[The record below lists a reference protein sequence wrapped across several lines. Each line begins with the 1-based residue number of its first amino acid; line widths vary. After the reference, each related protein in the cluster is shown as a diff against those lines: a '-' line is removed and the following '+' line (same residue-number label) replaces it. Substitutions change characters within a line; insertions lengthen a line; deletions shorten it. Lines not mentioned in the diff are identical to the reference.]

1 MDEMIY
7 NLFLRSRS
15 GWTLSGVL
23 RYQLSDPDTAGL
35 TGLDRTVSL
44 PWQQLA
50 RQQQEPT
57 VEVGAY
63 RLRGTVQLPLLTGW
77 QAVPVEGTAYFILPD
92 RPLVTFAYG
101 VGTPVGFA
109 FNQFNSQQIG
119 GGMRWE
125 PTGTAFG
132 LLGRRV
138 MLAA

>member
-1 MDEMIY
+1 MDEKIY
-7 NLFLRSRS
+7 HLFLRSRR
-15 GWTLSGVL
+15 GWTLFGVL
-23 RYQLSDPDTAGL
+23 RYQLTDPATDSTAGVD
-35 TGLDRTVSL
+35 GAPP
-44 PWQQLA
+44 PWLQLA
-50 RQQQEPT
+50 QQQAPT

-63 RLRGTVQLPLLTGW
+63 RLLGSVQLPLLTGW

-101 VGTPVGFA
+101 IATPIGFS

-132 LLGRRV
+132 LLGRSV
-138 MLAA
+138 MLAS